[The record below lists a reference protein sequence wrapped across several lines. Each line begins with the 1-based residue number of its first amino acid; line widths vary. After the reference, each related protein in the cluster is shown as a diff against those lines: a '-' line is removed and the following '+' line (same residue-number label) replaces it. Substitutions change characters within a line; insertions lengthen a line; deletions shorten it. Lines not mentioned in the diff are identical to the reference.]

1 MLLGLITVSCL
12 YLAHFFNCLIV
23 IKRDF
28 FLIIT
33 YSSSLE
39 ENEPRVNQK
48 NEIALK
54 TEI

>member
-1 MLLGLITVSCL
+1 MLLGLKTVSCL

-28 FLIIT
+28 FLIII
-33 YSSSLE
+33 YSSKS
-39 ENEPRVNQK
+39 
-48 NEIALK
+48 EIALK